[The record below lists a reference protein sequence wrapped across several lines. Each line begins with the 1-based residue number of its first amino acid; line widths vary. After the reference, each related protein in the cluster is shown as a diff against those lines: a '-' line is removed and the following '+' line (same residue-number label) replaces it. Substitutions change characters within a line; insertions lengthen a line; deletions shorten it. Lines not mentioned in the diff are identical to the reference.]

1 MKKFLIWVCLAMFLA
16 VGVCAALDMATLP
29 PTSDSENASVSAYEL
44 MQNPENYDDENVDG
58 AAAAIVQQN
67 LAKTHAV
74 NDVTSIVFDF
84 RGYDTMGE
92 SFIMILTVSAVIVLL
107 RKTKEEKE
115 KLKEE
120 RNAAAR

>member
-1 MKKFLIWVCLAMFLA
+1 MKKFLTWVSLGILLVAL
-16 VGVCAALDMATLP
+16 VAASISMGQLP
-29 PTSDSENASVSAYEL
+29 PTYDGSKATVPVAELQKNPDS
-44 MQNPENYDDENVDG
+44 YDDSAADG

-92 SFIMILTVSAVIVLL
+92 AFILITAVAGSAVILFT
-107 RKTKEEKE
+107 KKMGKEEE
-115 KLKEE
+115 K
-120 RNAAAR
+120 

>member
-1 MKKFLIWVCLAMFLA
+1 
-16 VGVCAALDMATLP
+16 
-29 PTSDSENASVSAYEL
+29 
-44 MQNPENYDDENVDG
+44 
-58 AAAAIVQQN
+58 
-67 LAKTHAV
+67 
-74 NDVTSIVFDF
+74 
-84 RGYDTMGE
+84 MGE

>member
-1 MKKFLIWVCLAMFLA
+1 MKKFLTWVCLAMFLA
-16 VGVCAALDMATLP
+16 VGICAALDMATLP
-29 PTSDSENASVSAYEL
+29 PTYDSKNASVSAYEL

-107 RKTKEEKE
+107 RKTKAEKE
-115 KLKEE
+115 KFKEE

>member
-29 PTSDSENASVSAYEL
+29 PTYDSESASVSAYEL
-44 MQNPENYDDENVDG
+44 MQNPEGYDDENVDG

>member
-29 PTSDSENASVSAYEL
+29 PTYDSKNASVSAYEL

>member
-29 PTSDSENASVSAYEL
+29 PTYDSENASVSAYEL
-44 MQNPENYDDENVDG
+44 MQNPEGY
-58 AAAAIVQQN
+58 
-67 LAKTHAV
+67 
-74 NDVTSIVFDF
+74 DVTSIVFDF

>member
-1 MKKFLIWVCLAMFLA
+1 MKKFLTWVCLAMFLA
-16 VGVCAALDMATLP
+16 VGICAALDMATLP
-29 PTSDSENASVSAYEL
+29 PTYDSKNASVSAYEL

-58 AAAAIVQQN
+58 TAAAIVQQN

-107 RKTKEEKE
+107 RKTKAEKE
-115 KLKEE
+115 KFKEE

>member
-1 MKKFLIWVCLAMFLA
+1 
-16 VGVCAALDMATLP
+16 
-29 PTSDSENASVSAYEL
+29 

-115 KLKEE
+115 KFKEE

>member
-29 PTSDSENASVSAYEL
+29 PTYDSKNASVSAYEL

-107 RKTKEEKE
+107 RKTKAEKE
-115 KLKEE
+115 KFKEE